1 MLPVFAPLAPLRA
14 LFPTDEHRVSASF
27 LTPLLCKLCVY
38 STLLSS
44 SLYVSV
50 CVCVFVSVCD
60 FVLVLVHPLV
70 SVSVFLWI
78 CFVSEGVFLNGF

>member
-50 CVCVFVSVCD
+50 CVCVCICVRFRAGVGASSGIRVGIFVDLFCV
-60 FVLVLVHPLV
+60 
-70 SVSVFLWI
+70 
-78 CFVSEGVFLNGF
+78 